1 MTIVGSCLCGAAR
14 YEISQ
19 ALRTAE
25 LCHCSMCRKAHGT
38 AFSANAEVESAS
50 FRWVA
55 GEDLLS
61 EFASSPGRRRVFCSR
76 CGSPLAIRRLDDPAT
91 LVVTLGSLDA
101 DPGTRPSRHVFV
113 DSKAPWDEIGG
124 DLPRF
129 HIYPGFEP
137 GFEPVDPDQGVGA
150 TIAGIDHVQ
159 LAMPAGCEDEA
170 REFYS
175 RLLGIPEIPKP
186 EHLARRGGVWFES
199 GQVKLHLGVDK
210 EFRPARKAHTA
221 LRVQGLRRLVERLQ
235 GAGVKVVDDEALAG
249 YDRVYVDDPFG
260 NRLEL
265 LEPIG

>member
-1 MTIVGSCLCGAAR
+1 MRIAGSCLCGAAR

-19 ALRTAE
+19 TPRAAE

-50 FRWVA
+50 FRWLA
-55 GEDLLS
+55 GDELLS
-61 EFASSPGRRRVFCSR
+61 EFASSPERRRVFCSR
-76 CGSPLAIRRLDDPAT
+76 CGSPLVIRRLDHPAT
-91 LVVTLGSLDA
+91 LVVSLGTLDS
-101 DPGTRPSRHVFV
+101 DPGARPSRHVFV
-113 DSKAPWDEIGG
+113 DSKAPWEEIGG

-129 HIYPGFEP
+129 RVYPGFEP
-137 GFEPVDPDQGVGA
+137 EDPDAGVGGM
-150 TIAGIDHVQ
+150 IAAIDHVQ
-159 LAMPAGCEDEA
+159 LAMPAGREDEA
-170 REFYS
+170 REFYA

-199 GQVKLHLGVDK
+199 SQVKLHLGVEK
-210 EFRPARKAHTA
+210 EFRPARKAHPA
-221 LRVQGLRRLVERLQ
+221 LRVRGLRRLVERLHA
-235 GAGVKVVDDEALAG
+235 AGVKVVDDEPLAG